1 MKCTEC
7 PYHYVNSEWRC
18 WSGNKGL
25 GRCCSPPSKKAMCY
39 SVKDRT
45 KLLKQRKEIK
55 KDD

>member
-25 GRCCSPPSKKAMCY
+25 GRCGSPPSKKAMCY
-39 SVKDRT
+39 SVKDRR
-45 KLLKQRKEIK
+45 KLMKQRKEIEK
-55 KDD
+55 Q